1 MGPGTVRA
9 ATRADVPALARVM
22 SRAFFDES
30 QFVWLQ
36 PNAGLRSSLLA
47 GMFRLE
53 LRHVHPID
61 RGGNVLR
68 ANGGLLGGAV
78 WAPPGRW
85 KAPMW
90 RQLRGTPRLFLSLGR
105 GNLRGFATRGKAL
118 QDALEEA
125 HPGEPHWYLAALGVD
140 PDAQGQG
147 VGAALM
153 RAGLDRCDDEGAH
166 AYLECVEHLVPYYK
180 RFGFEPRGPIAMPDG
195 APSQVGMWRPGRT
208 R

>member
-36 PNAGLRSSLLA
+36 PNAVLRSSLLG

-53 LRHVHPID
+53 LQHVHPID
-61 RGGNVLR
+61 GGGHVLP

-105 GNLRGFATRGKAL
+105 GNLRGFATRGKTL

-125 HPGEPHWYLAALGVD
+125 HPVEPHWYLAALGVD

-166 AYLECVEHLVPYYK
+166 AYLECVERLVPTTSGSGS
-180 RFGFEPRGPIAMPDG
+180 RPGDPSPCRTGRRVRSGCG
-195 APSQVGMWRPGRT
+195 AP
-208 R
+208 

>member
-85 KAPMW
+85 KASMV
-90 RQLRGTPRLFLSLGR
+90 RR
-105 GNLRGFATRGKAL
+105 
-118 QDALEEA
+118 
-125 HPGEPHWYLAALGVD
+125 
-140 PDAQGQG
+140 
-147 VGAALM
+147 
-153 RAGLDRCDDEGAH
+153 
-166 AYLECVEHLVPYYK
+166 
-180 RFGFEPRGPIAMPDG
+180 
-195 APSQVGMWRPGRT
+195 
-208 R
+208 